1 MEAGDTR
8 EPNSHGGV
16 LLEGKYSIS
25 AVSLS
30 TSVVE
35 IVVLGVA
42 FGVA

>member
-8 EPNSHGGV
+8 EPRSHGGV

-30 TSVVE
+30 VVE